1 MSISCRPLSV
11 ALREETANAHRE
23 AEHSSF
29 MNQLLAGDLD
39 ADAIIALQQ
48 QMLHVYTTLERAVE
62 LLSDDPR
69 VAAIGDPALSRVQR
83 LRADLAALGAEAD
96 VAPSAATLRYILTV
110 DKAANEA
117 DAASI
122 IAHHYVRYLGD
133 LAGGQVIARKME
145 QLYGVPR
152 SALTF
157 YDFSDIGA
165 IKPYRDR
172 YREALDSLEL
182 TEEEREHMLSAA
194 AEAFRFNIDVFR
206 AVGERVGSR

>member
-11 ALREETANAHRE
+11 ELREETTNAHRE

-29 MNQLLAGDLD
+29 MNQLLAGDLG
-39 ADAIIALQQ
+39 ADAVIALQQ

-69 VAAIGDPALSRVQR
+69 VAAIGDPELRRAQR
-83 LRADLAALGAEAD
+83 LRSDLAALGAEVD
-96 VAPSAATLRYILTV
+96 VAPSTATLRYILTV

-133 LAGGQVIARKME
+133 LAGGQVIARKMQ

-152 SALTF
+152 DALTF
-157 YDFSDIGA
+157 YDFSHLGA

-172 YREALDSLEL
+172 YREALDSLDL
-182 TEEEREHMLSAA
+182 SDEEHERMLAAA
-194 AEAFRFNIDVFR
+194 AEAFRLNIAVF
-206 AVGERVGSR
+206 ASLSF